1 MVEEQMN
8 RRIKLA
14 YDLEYL
20 PKETNFIKQM
30 KSLNADLIYGYEMLL
45 SQAKLSFQIWTGI
58 LPSDNSIDDKIL
70 SLLGV

>member
-1 MVEEQMN
+1 
-8 RRIKLA
+8 
-14 YDLEYL
+14 
-20 PKETNFIKQM
+20 M